1 MQNIQRMGKLQ
12 KLGFKSTVQS
22 IRNKILRLVEFKG
35 EWLSKRSATSLTHF
49 TSPTGDYNGT
59 QYEKSVLEF
68 SANDAIGVFPDYA
81 VTKDFELT
89 MVLNMPDYSGNQSL
103 IPFSGATLGLFKKRS
118 GLDNTIAIN
127 DGGSTPER
135 SLTTAIP
142 AGWKKL
148 KWVYDY
154 STTIHRIYINDI
166 EQSWN
171 GNNDDFDL
179 TGFTFQSF
187 SSITHDFVGQ
197 LAELKIEDADG
208 VFFSYDGE
216 GRLGST
222 VIDKSGNGRHMTTS
236 VVTHTNVNEPLLKNH
251 TNEDGYTIQTFAETS
266 QIEAGVL
273 VDVISTLTQESDGI
287 VFPTVTASK
296 LVIEDNFK
304 VRKGDS
310 IDLKFT
316 VSENSASFGVRIMF
330 TSLALSGIYAPSSDT
345 ALTGN
350 TVTLSSG
357 YVTDNGT
364 YDRRLVAPNNLNE
377 YYVVIDRVYNHTGTQ
392 KISNISM
399 VGNSIIP
406 RDESDI
412 TKDALGNDLQFKGK
426 VRPDMKKEGSSC
438 IQLDGSNGAG
448 TLGTA
453 VTLTGDFTA
462 SFHFNASSYPFYLA
476 GQDDN
481 TSVFELKSGGVP
493 RVRIN
498 STNYDGTYNFATGTE
513 YKITFSRVGSNVLV
527 YLDDILL
534 ETISAATGDM
544 NFDKIGNKAASLYST
559 GKIFGIEFG
568 GKEYPISE
576 VVGTTSYARN
586 DRTKQIAWTGGAT
599 HGLQNSYHS
608 SVNDGFTKGVNH
620 LPFSENQVFGDPS
633 LNNWTKLGS
642 QVITTNNLDA
652 FGTNTAFSSTLNVLD
667 GHFDFYRRV
676 EGLTANVEY
685 TFSWYVKLG
694 TATDLAVVVNNGLA
708 WNTLSFNRLYTAADG
723 LNTSTFTR
731 IDYNFTPITS
741 NVNLHIGKNAQT
753 NPTAPQS
760 TGTAFFCFPQLQK
773 GSVAT
778 PYQKTDASPTAG
790 AELPYKIGGVY
801 SNPAIL
807 PSGYNGAITKGKMV
821 AFRED
826 LAAIVPFYDQ
836 STFASNTINLATLPA
851 NTSDQLLLDT
861 TDALNRK
868 NLIAG
873 VPDFTG
879 SGLALV
885 EKYTN
890 Q

>member
-1 MQNIQRMGKLQ
+1 MLLL
-12 KLGFKSTVQS
+12 LGNTALS
-22 IRNKILRLVEFKG
+22 IRDKILKLVEFKV

-59 QYEKSVLEF
+59 QYDKSVLEF

-81 VTKDFELT
+81 VTKDFEIT
-89 MVLNMPDYSGNQSL
+89 MVLNMPDHTSNQSL
-103 IPFSGATLGLFKKRS
+103 IPFGGATLGLFKKRS
-118 GLDNTIAIN
+118 GLDNTISVN
-127 DGGSTPER
+127 DGSSTPEIR
-135 SLTTAIP
+135 LATAIP

-179 TGFTFQSF
+179 AGKTFQSF
-187 SSITHDFVGQ
+187 SSTTNDFAGQ

-208 VFFSYDGE
+208 VFFSYDCE
-216 GRLGST
+216 GRTGST

-236 VVTHTNVNEPLLKNH
+236 VVTHTDVNEPLLKNY
-251 TNEDGYTIQTFAETS
+251 TNEEGYT
-266 QIEAGVL
+266 L
-273 VDVISTLTQESDGI
+273 SDGSTYYLNNDGTGLI
-287 VFPTVTASK
+287 AS
-296 LVIEDNFK
+296 
-304 VRKGDS
+304 
-310 IDLKFT
+310 
-316 VSENSASFGVRIMF
+316 GV
-330 TSLALSGIYAPSSDT
+330 
-345 ALTGN
+345 
-350 TVTLSSG
+350 
-357 YVTDNGT
+357 
-364 YDRRLVAPNNLNE
+364 
-377 YYVVIDRVYNHTGTQ
+377 
-392 KISNISM
+392 
-399 VGNSIIP
+399 IIP
-406 RDESDI
+406 KLDSDI
-412 TKDALGNDLQFKGK
+412 TKCTAFLVGGSQADLQFVGK

-462 SFHFNASSYPFYLA
+462 SFYFNASVFPYYIL
-476 GQDDN
+476 GEDDN
-481 TSVFELKSGGVP
+481 TSAFEVKSGGIP
-493 RVRIN
+493 RIRIG
-498 STNYDGTYNFATGTE
+498 STNYDGTSVFATGTE

-527 YLDDILL
+527 YANDILL

-544 NFDKIGNKAASLYST
+544 TFDKIGNKAVSLYST

-599 HGLQNSYHS
+599 RGLQNSYHS
-608 SVNDGFTKGVNH
+608 SVNDGFTKGVNI
-620 LPFSENQVFGDPS
+620 LPQSENQTFGS
-633 LNNWTKLGS
+633 SSMGNWTKGGS
-642 QVITTNNLDA
+642 QAITTNNLDA
-652 FGTNTAFSSTLNVLD
+652 FGTNTSFSFELGTV
-667 GHFDFYRRV
+667 GGFDFYRKLINL
-676 EGLTANVEY
+676 EASVEY
-685 TFSWYVKLG
+685 TLTWYVKLG
-694 TATDLAVVVNNGLA
+694 TATDLAIVANNGLA
-708 WNTLSFNRLYTAADG
+708 WNTLPYNRVFTAADG

-731 IDYNFTPITS
+731 IDYKFTPNS
-741 NVNLHIGKNAQT
+741 NQANIHVGRNSQSS
-753 NPTAPQS
+753 PSAPQS
-760 TGTAFFCFPQLQK
+760 AGTVFFCFPQVQK

-778 PYQKTDASPTAG
+778 PYQKTESSPTAG

-807 PSGYNGAITKGKMV
+807 PNGYNGAITKGKMV

-836 STFASNTINLATLPA
+836 TTFASNTINLATLPA

-879 SGLALV
+879 AGLALV

>member
-1 MQNIQRMGKLQ
+1 MLLL
-12 KLGFKSTVQS
+12 LGNTALS
-22 IRNKILRLVEFKG
+22 IRDKILKLVEFKG

-59 QYEKSVLEF
+59 QYDKSVLEF
-68 SANDAIGVFPDYA
+68 AANDAIGVFPDYA
-81 VTKDFELT
+81 VTKDFEIT
-89 MVLNMPDYSGNQSL
+89 MVLNMPDHTSNQSL
-103 IPFSGATLGLFKKRS
+103 IPFGGATLGLLKKRS

-127 DGGSTPER
+127 DGGSTPEIR
-135 SLTTAIP
+135 LETAIP

-179 TGFTFQSF
+179 AGKTFQSF
-187 SSITHDFVGQ
+187 SSTTNDFAGQ

-236 VVTHTNVNEPLLKNH
+236 VVTHTDVNEPLLKNY
-251 TNEDGYTIQTFAETS
+251 TNEEGYT
-266 QIEAGVL
+266 L
-273 VDVISTLTQESDGI
+273 SDGSTYYLNNDGTGLI
-287 VFPTVTASK
+287 AS
-296 LVIEDNFK
+296 
-304 VRKGDS
+304 
-310 IDLKFT
+310 
-316 VSENSASFGVRIMF
+316 GV
-330 TSLALSGIYAPSSDT
+330 
-345 ALTGN
+345 
-350 TVTLSSG
+350 
-357 YVTDNGT
+357 
-364 YDRRLVAPNNLNE
+364 
-377 YYVVIDRVYNHTGTQ
+377 
-392 KISNISM
+392 
-399 VGNSIIP
+399 IIP
-406 RDESDI
+406 KLDSDI
-412 TKDALGNDLQFKGK
+412 TKCTAFLVGGSQADLQFVGK

-462 SFHFNASSYPFYLA
+462 SFYFNASVFPYFIL
-476 GQDDN
+476 GEDDN
-481 TSVFELKSGGVP
+481 TSAFEVKSGGIP
-493 RVRIN
+493 RIRIG
-498 STNYDGTYNFATGTE
+498 STNYDGSAVLLTDTE

-527 YLDDILL
+527 YANDILL

-544 NFDKIGNKAASLYST
+544 TFDKIGNNAASLYST

-599 HGLQNSYHS
+599 RGLQNSYHS
-608 SVNDGFTKGVNH
+608 SVNDGFTKGVNE
-620 LPFSENQVFGDPS
+620 LAYSEDFTNAY
-633 LNNWTKLGS
+633 WTK
-642 QVITTNNLDA
+642 Q
-652 FGTNTAFSSTLNVLD
+652 NVTI
-667 GHFDFYRRV
+667 V
-676 EGLTANVEY
+676 NQKLTE
-685 TFSWYVKLG
+685 
-694 TATDLAVVVNNGLA
+694 
-708 WNTLSFNRLYTAADG
+708 
-723 LNTSTFTR
+723 NTSTSTQFR
-731 IDYNFTPITS
+731 IRRNLSGIEVGETYTLTAKIKPSGRTWAVLNIGTTMGKIWFNLTGSGSLGVITS
-741 NVNLHIGKNAQT
+741 GVGAIQLNVDGSYTCSVTAVSDNAA
-753 NPTAPQS
+753 PTIFIQNAPS
-760 TGTAFFCFPQLQK
+760 NGSETYNGDGVSGIEVFELQYEK
-773 GSVAT
+773 SSVAT
-778 PYQKTDASPTAG
+778 PYQKTESSPTAG

-807 PSGYNGAITKGKMV
+807 PNGYNGAITKGKMV

-826 LAAIVPFYDQ
+826 LAAIVPFYNQ

-861 TDALNRK
+861 TDSKDRK

-879 SGLALV
+879 AGLALV